1 MEADPSPGAGC
12 FSQSTTDS
20 EQCIEEGYENVR
32 SGDKSLRIISR
43 NQPSLADRTFIL
55 SLFSSDLFLLSAYI

>member
-43 NQPSLADRTFIL
+43 NQPSLADQTFIL
-55 SLFSSDLFLLSAYI
+55 SLFSSDLFSLSTYI

>member
-43 NQPSLADRTFIL
+43 NQPSLADQTFIL